1 MRHLLS
7 LLTSLLSAAASP
19 FLAAALLLVAAAYL
33 YFWPIRRYFSH
44 HRNLPGPYSSSVFW
58 GALPYV
64 YSFPHPTTAYQN
76 WLTTY
81 GPTFQYPILL
91 GNSRIITADLAA
103 ISYIL
108 SHPATFPKPV
118 HVRAA
123 LREMIGDGLVSE
135 EGDVHKRTR
144 KILNPSL
151 GPAAVRKMVPI
162 FYEKSRELA
171 ERLSFDLDDQRD
183 NRINI
188 LWYISRA
195 TLDMMGVAQ
204 FDHDFHA
211 LSGEAEEMVDAYT
224 GMFQVGTEVSVMTV
238 LQFLLPVFKRIPTNR
253 TAVLDRSLRTA
264 RKFGRKIIREKRDN
278 LRSFGLEKDHDHDIG
293 LLASMLKNQ
302 ATSCPDERLTDE
314 EILDQVN
321 TFMLA
326 GYETTSTALCW
337 CIYSLAK
344 HQETQERLRQELL
357 EISEQQPDMQVVA
370 FGSWALL
377 MVTSDTLNALPYLDA
392 VIKESLR
399 VSAPV
404 PLALRE
410 ASQDI
415 SIPLSTPITG
425 KDGNLMDRVEVGK
438 GTTILMPISNA
449 NTQSSIWGP
458 RAEEFLPSRWLNPT
472 LETYPES
479 AKSVPG
485 VYSNLLTFWGGSR
498 SCIGFRFALAEIK
511 VMLFVLIESF
521 RFEELE
527 NKPLIEK
534 KFSIVSHPW
543 VVEEEDAGFQ
553 LPLKVSSVQMT

>member
-1 MRHLLS
+1 
-7 LLTSLLSAAASP
+7 
-19 FLAAALLLVAAAYL
+19 
-33 YFWPIRRYFSH
+33 
-44 HRNLPGPYSSSVFW
+44 
-58 GALPYV
+58 
-64 YSFPHPTTAYQN
+64 
-76 WLTTY
+76 
-81 GPTFQYPILL
+81 
-91 GNSRIITADLAA
+91 
-103 ISYIL
+103 
-108 SHPATFPKPV
+108 
-118 HVRAA
+118 
-123 LREMIGDGLVSE
+123 MIGDGLVSE

-144 KILNPSL
+144 KNLNPSL

-162 FYEKSRELA
+162 FYDKSRELA
-171 ERLSFDLDDQRD
+171 ERLSSDLDDQRD
-183 NRINI
+183 NRINF

-211 LSGEAEEMVDAYT
+211 LSGEAEEIVDAYT
-224 GMFQVGTEVSVMTV
+224 GMFQVGTEVSVMSV

-264 RKFGRKIIREKRDN
+264 RRFGRKIIREKRDN
-278 LRSFGLEKDHDHDIG
+278 LRSFDLEKYQDHDIG

-344 HQETQERLRQELL
+344 HPEIQERLRQELL
-357 EISEQQPDMQVVA
+357 EISEQQPDI
-370 FGSWALL
+370 
-377 MVTSDTLNALPYLDA
+377 DTLNALPYLDA

-399 VSAPV
+399 LSAPV

-449 NTQSSIWGP
+449 NTQLSIWGP
-458 RAEEFLPSRWLNPT
+458 RAEEFLPSRWLTPT
-472 LETYPES
+472 PETYPGS

-511 VMLFVLIESF
+511 VMLFVLIKSF

-527 NKPLIEK
+527 NRPLIEK

-543 VVEEEDAGFQ
+543 VVEEENAGFQ
-553 LPLKVSSVQMT
+553 LPLKVSGVQMT

>member
-1 MRHLLS
+1 MGHLLS
-7 LLTSLLSAAASP
+7 LPTSLLFAVASR

-108 SHPATFPKPV
+108 SHPAIFPKPV

-144 KILNPSL
+144 KNLNPSL

-162 FYEKSRELA
+162 FYDKSRELA
-171 ERLSFDLDDQRD
+171 ERLSSDLDDQRD
-183 NRINI
+183 NRINF

-211 LSGEAEEMVDAYT
+211 LSGEAEEIVDAYT
-224 GMFQVGTEVSVMTV
+224 GMFQVGTEVSVMSV

-264 RKFGRKIIREKRDN
+264 RRFGRKIIREKRDN
-278 LRSFGLEKDHDHDIG
+278 LRSFDLEKYQDHDIG
-293 LLASMLKNQ
+293 LLASMREVQSLEDITDKVTVKNQ

-344 HQETQERLRQELL
+344 HPEIQERLRQELL
-357 EISEQQPDMQVVA
+357 EISEQQPDI
-370 FGSWALL
+370 
-377 MVTSDTLNALPYLDA
+377 DTLNALPYLDA

-399 VSAPV
+399 LSAPV

-449 NTQSSIWGP
+449 NTQLSIWGP
-458 RAEEFLPSRWLNPT
+458 RAEEFLPSRWLTPT
-472 LETYPES
+472 PETYPGS

-511 VMLFVLIESF
+511 VMLFVLIKSF

-527 NKPLIEK
+527 NRPLIEK

-543 VVEEEDAGFQ
+543 VVEEENAGFQ
-553 LPLKVSSVQMT
+553 LPLKVSGVQMT